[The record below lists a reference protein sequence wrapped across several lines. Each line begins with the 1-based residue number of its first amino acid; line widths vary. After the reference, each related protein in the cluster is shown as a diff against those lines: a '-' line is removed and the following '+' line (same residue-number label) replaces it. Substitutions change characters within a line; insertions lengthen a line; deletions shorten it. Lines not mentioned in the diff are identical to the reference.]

1 MVEYTKLNVKLPNSQ
16 LKKLKDAVSNNT
28 GTTLRISLKM
38 FNGDN
43 LPHELLLTT
52 RQKTKIRNAFN
63 NNTSTNIKL
72 SKAQINKIIQSGE
85 FLGKL
90 LGPLLKTGLP
100 LIKDLIKPL
109 AKSVLVSLGLTAP
122 TSAADAGIHKGS
134 GNTTLII
141 SNEKMNDI
149 IKIVQALEDSNI
161 LLKGVTETVKN
172 ETKEQK
178 GGFLS
183 MLLGTLGASLLGN
196 LLTGKGFVRAGSGNN
211 KGKGVVRAGYGNKN
225 KGKGVVRAGYGN
237 KLKNKVN
244 F

>member
-1 MVEYTKLNVKLPNSQ
+1 
-16 LKKLKDAVSNNT
+16 
-28 GTTLRISLKM
+28 M
-38 FNGDN
+38 FNGD

-52 RQKTKIRNAFN
+52 RQKTKIRNDFN
-63 NNTSTNIKL
+63 NNRSVSIKL
-72 SKAQINKIIQSGE
+72 SKAQIDKIIKSGG
-85 FLGKL
+85 FLGRL

-100 LIKDLIKPL
+100 LIKNVIKPL
-109 AKSVLVSLGLTAP
+109 AKSVLIPLGLTAAAL
-122 TSAADAGIHKGS
+122 AADTGIHKKILGS

-141 SNEKMNDI
+141 SNEEMNDV

-172 ETKEQK
+172 EAKEQK

-211 KGKGVVRAGYGNKN
+211 KGKGVV
-225 KGKGVVRAGYGN
+225 
-237 KLKNKVN
+237 
-244 F
+244 